1 MSYFVAPLQTF
12 FVVISTAQMYDIG
25 RGVFCWINLI
35 QLLLLSGVFWASC
48 VVSCLGWNVPHGT
61 LESGAIPTW
70 GARVCYFE
78 RTLCS
83 LQWGWDVDFC
93 ADQEVAWA
101 PPRAKRWCERPCVV
115 LRRFDQGDVIFG
127 AQDIYDTELF
137 AKRWT
142 RDQPPEPSE
151 WLAACA
157 RCIFVGG
164 GFLRNVQASRGVAL
178 IIL

>member
-1 MSYFVAPLQTF
+1 MRCHTTFAFEWSFLGELRGELLGLKCAPWDL
-12 FVVISTAQMYDIG
+12 
-25 RGVFCWINLI
+25 GVWSDSHLRSEGVLPRKDTMFSSMEMRCR
-35 QLLLLSGVFWASC
+35 LLCRSR
-48 VVSCLGWNVPHGT
+48 SCLSTFWH
-61 LESGAIPTW
+61 
-70 GARVCYFE
+70 
-78 RTLCS
+78 
-83 LQWGWDVDFC
+83 
-93 ADQEVAWA
+93 
-101 PPRAKRWCERPCVV
+101 ERPCVV

-127 AQDIYDTELF
+127 AQDIYDTELY